1 MVATTKRE
9 NMTRLRKT
17 AAPKTNTPIMLANMR
32 DSAEQAAELLRS
44 IGSTHR
50 LMILCLLNDGA
61 KTVTELCEGVGAR
74 QSLVSQH
81 LTRLRLDGLVKADRQ
96 GHFVHYSLTETPARE
111 IVTILHA
118 YYCPARPGRRDS

>member
-1 MVATTKRE
+1 
-9 NMTRLRKT
+9 
-17 AAPKTNTPIMLANMR
+17 MLITMR
-32 DSAEQAAELLRS
+32 DSAERAAELLRS

-61 KTVTELCEGVGAR
+61 KTVTELCEGIGAR

-96 GHFVHYSLTETPARE
+96 GHFVHYSLTDTPAKE
-111 IVTILHA
+111 IVTILHS
-118 YYCPARPGRRDS
+118 YYCPSKPGKRDN